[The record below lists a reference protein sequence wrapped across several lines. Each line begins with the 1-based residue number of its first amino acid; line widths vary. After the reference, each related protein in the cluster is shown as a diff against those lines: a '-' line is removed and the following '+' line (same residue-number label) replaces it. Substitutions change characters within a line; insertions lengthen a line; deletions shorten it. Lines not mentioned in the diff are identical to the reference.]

1 MAKTFNRRPNLIDT
15 PTSSVL
21 TNDFFVHHNWSGI
34 NENRNVLAVDQQSF
48 SDANNIWV
56 DSKGVLC
63 SRPSMKSFKKNVV
76 DVFIFG
82 KIRIEAIDYG
92 DFMPNAAEMILYNG
106 YIDKT
111 DTLSIGDYSGYT
123 IIPWKSKLLMFPHN
137 ATIQTMSIYDIYTG
151 KFDYKDDLIYIPTIE
166 IIHNSVVEKFESPN
180 VFTKS
185 YKTRYLLDNATNV
198 TQLDKLIG
206 EFVDVTIGDDKY
218 EVDFD
223 KNTLGILT
231 GKYCKIDDKVFNSE
245 LFGGTELPIVDV
257 SDNGVIVI
265 CEYEYLNG
273 NDSYRMYFTS
283 DGLNVNYIP
292 SLEGMIN
299 RPHITRDG
307 HHVVAFRNDGPYI
320 VTIIPT
326 GIAEETFD
334 QWTNLF
340 KYNGYNASVNM
351 NTIPKNHNYHQ
362 NTLIDGYFID
372 ALNFVVSCAS
382 AGVEEEEYGY
392 GNVWTI
398 ICENGYV
405 SLSTPNTG
413 TDKPLDYIVIGGGL
427 RCVCKLV
434 NGVLH
439 TYTLYSMNSGVS
451 VVRHTSD
458 HDWVS
463 TYYNY
468 EFSDLFFTFYDTDLS
483 VVYGNSGPGLM
494 IHTINKDG
502 ELSQV
507 TFYESDKIN
516 KQKLYNTDRY
526 AYPVR
531 SNDINVLDGYKYF
544 NGESV
549 NLLKQGVPVAI
560 LSDNTHYVISDGWI
574 YSNAVLGRSVSY
586 IDVIN
591 YGSSAEIFPEHFVNG
606 DVLYISNGNTTYISS
621 DADGKLYFPEVNVQ
635 KHDLPV
641 VNLHQI
647 AENKIAVF
655 NSHGIDYIT
664 KIEGEYYYDK
674 SRIPVGTLDDCEI
687 ITINDGKYT
696 VFPSERGLAVMGY
709 QDFVATADQ
718 SVSYVTDNII
728 DRWTEFS
735 KSGPIKMCHHKFW
748 IFIYNMT
755 NDVFVFDIRNNSW
768 WRWTFPKP
776 VRKMYFD
783 DELHLIVDQDFILTY
798 DGEYLDS
805 YDTETHKIPWHIES
819 QKLHFD
825 APNHY
830 KHIINFT
837 FNSLSDRKSPLSIRL
852 DVKNYRKQID
862 DGKPELFDYKI
873 DVIRTFV
880 KRVNYAKVCE
890 FQYEIR
896 YDDDTYIN
904 VPFEVSAITIKY
916 KITGQVR

>member
-21 TNDFFVHHNWSGI
+21 ANDFFVHHNWSGI
-34 NENRNVLAVDQQSF
+34 NENRNILAVDQQSF
-48 SDANNIWV
+48 NDANNVWV

-63 SRPSMKSFKKNVV
+63 SRPSMKPFKNNVV
-76 DVFIFG
+76 DVFTFG
-82 KIRIEAIDYG
+82 KIKIEVIDYG

-106 YIDKT
+106 YINET
-111 DTLSIGDYSGYT
+111 ITSSIGDYHGYT
-123 IIPWKSKLLMFPHN
+123 IIPWKSKLLMFSHDVK
-137 ATIQTMSIYDIYTG
+137 TMSIYDIYTG
-151 KFDYKDDLIYIPTIE
+151 EFDQKDDLIYVPTTE

-180 VFTKS
+180 AFTKS

-223 KNTLGILT
+223 ENTLEVLT
-231 GKYCKIDDKVFNSE
+231 GKYCKIDDKVFSSE
-245 LFGGTELPIVDV
+245 LFGGTELPIIDI
-257 SDNGVIVI
+257 SDNGVILI
-265 CEYEYLNG
+265 CEYEYLDG

-283 DGLNVNYIP
+283 DGININYIP
-292 SLEGMIN
+292 PLERMIN

-320 VTIIPT
+320 MTIIPT

-340 KYNGYNASVNM
+340 KYNGYDWSVNM
-351 NTIPKNHNYHQ
+351 NTIPKDHDYHQ

-372 ALNFVVSCAS
+372 ALNFVVSWAS
-382 AGVEEEEYGY
+382 ADMENEEIGY
-392 GNVWTI
+392 SYVVTM
-398 ICENGYV
+398 ICENGT
-405 SLSTPNTG
+405 LSSSMPDIG
-413 TDKPLDYIVIGGGL
+413 TDKPLDYIFIEGGL
-427 RCVCKLV
+427 RCVCKFV
-434 NGVLH
+434 NDVLH

-451 VVRHTSD
+451 VVQHTSD

-463 TYYNY
+463 KYYNY
-468 EFSDLFFTFYDTDLS
+468 EFSDLFYNFYDTDLF
-483 VVYGNSGPGLM
+483 VVYGNYGPGL
-494 IHTINKDG
+494 TIYSINMDG

-507 TFYESDKIN
+507 TFYESDGIN
-516 KQKLYNTDRY
+516 EQKLYNTDRY
-526 AYPVR
+526 AYPIR
-531 SNDINVLDGYKYF
+531 SNGINVLDGYKYF

-549 NLLKQGVPVAI
+549 DLLKQGVPVAI
-560 LSDNTHYVISDGWI
+560 LPDNTHYVISDGWI

-586 IDVIN
+586 ADVIN
-591 YGSSAEIFPEHFVNG
+591 YGLSTEIFPEHFVNG

-621 DADGKLYFPEVNVQ
+621 DVDDKLYFPDVNIQ
-635 KHDLPV
+635 KHDLPI
-641 VNLHQI
+641 VNLHLI
-647 AENKIAVF
+647 AENKVAVF
-655 NSHGIDYIT
+655 NNHGIDYIT

-674 SRIPVGTLDDCEI
+674 SRIPVGALDGCEI
-687 ITINDGKYT
+687 ITVNDGKYT

-709 QDFVATADQ
+709 QDFVATTDQ

-748 IFIYNMT
+748 IFVYNMT
-755 NDVFVFDIRNNSW
+755 NEVFVFDIRNNSW
-768 WRWTFPKP
+768 WHWTFPKP
-776 VRKMYFD
+776 VNKMYFD
-783 DELHLIVDQDFILTY
+783 DELHLIVDQDFRLTY

-805 YDTETHKIPWHIES
+805 YGTETHKIPWSIES

>member
-1 MAKTFNRRPNLIDT
+1 MAKTFNRRPNLIET
-15 PTSSVL
+15 PKSGAL
-21 TNDFFVHHNWSGI
+21 ANDFFVHHNWSGI
-34 NENRNVLAVDQQSF
+34 NENRNILAVDQQSF
-48 SDANNIWV
+48 SDADNVWV

-63 SRPSMKSFKKNVV
+63 SRPSIKPFKNNVV
-76 DVFIFG
+76 DVFTFG
-82 KIRIEAIDYG
+82 KIKIEIVDYG

-111 DTLSIGDYSGYT
+111 ITSSIGSYSGYT
-123 IIPWKSKLLMFPHN
+123 IIPWKSKLLMFSHN
-137 ATIQTMSIYDIYTG
+137 TKTMSIYDIYTG
-151 KFDYKDDLIYIPTIE
+151 KFDWKDDLIYVPTTE
-166 IIHNSVVEKFESPN
+166 IIHNNVVEKFESPN

-185 YKTRYLLDNATNV
+185 YKTRYLLDSATNI
-198 TQLDKLIG
+198 TQFDKLIG

-218 EVDFD
+218 GVDFD
-223 KNTLGILT
+223 DNTLDVLT

-245 LFGGTELPIVDV
+245 LFGGTELPVVDV
-257 SDNGVIVI
+257 SDNGVILI
-265 CEYEYLNG
+265 CEYEYLDG

-283 DGLNVNYIP
+283 DGVNVNYIP

-320 VTIIPT
+320 MTIIPT
-326 GIAEETFD
+326 GIAEETFN

-340 KYNGYNASVNM
+340 KYNGYDMSVNM
-351 NTIPKNHNYHQ
+351 NTIPKDHGYHQ
-362 NTLIDGYFID
+362 NTLTDGYFID

-382 AGVEEEEYGY
+382 AGAEEEEPGY
-392 GNVWTI
+392 NHVWTV

-405 SLSTPNTG
+405 SLSTPNIG
-413 TDKPLDYIVIGGGL
+413 TDKPLDDISIVGGL
-427 RCVCKLV
+427 RCICKFV
-434 NGVLH
+434 NDVLH

-451 VVRHTSD
+451 VVQHTSD

-468 EFSDLFFTFYDTDLS
+468 EFSDLFHNFYDTDLS
-483 VVYGNSGPGLM
+483 VVYGDSGPGLM
-494 IHTINKDG
+494 IYSINKDG

-507 TFYESDKIN
+507 TFYESDEIN

-526 AYPVR
+526 AYPIR
-531 SNDINVLDGYKYF
+531 SNGMNLLDGYKYF

-549 NLLKQGVPVAI
+549 DLLKQGVPVAI
-560 LSDNTHYVISDGWI
+560 LPDNTHYVISDGWI

-586 IDVIN
+586 VDVIN
-591 YGSSAEIFPEHFVNG
+591 YGSSTEIFPEHFVNG

-635 KHDLPV
+635 KHDLPI

-655 NSHGIDYIT
+655 NNHGIDYIT

-674 SRIPVGTLDDCEI
+674 SRIPVGALDDCEI

-696 VFPSERGLAVMGY
+696 MFPSERGLAVMGY
-709 QDFVATADQ
+709 QDFVATTDQ

-748 IFIYNMT
+748 IFIYNVT

-768 WRWTFPKP
+768 WHWTFPKP
-776 VRKMYFD
+776 IRKMYFD
-783 DELHLIVDQDFILTY
+783 GELHLIVDQDFRLTY

-805 YDTETHKIPWHIES
+805 YGTETHKIPWSIES

-896 YDDDTYIN
+896 YDDDTYTN